1 MGRPPA
7 RPVLALTLAAAAA
20 VAGLLACPVRAA
32 PTRVTVTLA
41 LQGGAGT
48 PLHGIDALVALP
60 AGAVVPSDP
69 ATGRVAPAALA
80 LDGGVKNAVVE
91 GRFTPHAKAPSLRVL
106 VASLAPLAP
115 GPVLT
120 FTMTVPGGVPSP
132 SAFEVAKSLVAT
144 ETGAPVGN
152 AGLLIASVKLAPAE
166 APASPGANPA
176 AGR

>member
-1 MGRPPA
+1 MRRPA
-7 RPVLALTLAAAAA
+7 RRRPGGAPALVAALALLAA
-20 VAGLLACPVRAA
+20 CPRCSAL

-48 PLHGIDALVALP
+48 PLHGIDAVVALP
-60 AGAVVPSDP
+60 AGALVESDK

-80 LDGGVKNAVVE
+80 LEGSVKNAVVE
-91 GRFTPHAKAPSLRVL
+91 GRFTPHAKAPSVRVL

-115 GPVLT
+115 GPVLRL
-120 FTMTVPGGVPSP
+120 TMTIPGGVPTP
-132 SAFEVAKSLVAT
+132 AAFEVASQLVAG

-152 AGLLIASVKLAPAE
+152 AGVLIAEVKLAPE
-166 APASPGANPA
+166 PPSGAPPA

>member
-1 MGRPPA
+1 MGRAPA
-7 RPVLALTLAAAAA
+7 GRGSALALAAAAA
-20 VAGLLACPVRAA
+20 VAAATLACPARAA

-60 AGAVVPSDP
+60 AGAVVASDP

-80 LDGGVKNAVVE
+80 LEGAVKNAVVE
-91 GRFTPHAKAPSLRVL
+91 GRFTPHAAAPSLRVL

-120 FTMTVPGGVPSP
+120 FTMTIPGGVPSP
-132 SAFEVAKSLVAT
+132 SAFEVARSLVAT

-152 AGLLIASVKLAPAE
+152 AGLLVASVKLAPAE
-166 APASPGANPA
+166 PPPGAPPA
-176 AGR
+176 ASR